1 MAEPIKAATKKSK
14 LLGEV
19 PATKLQREAEA
30 LSGDFSSAIANDK
43 AASKPFVSPMDSEE
57 SLASK
62 NAGKYKVEDLKLQEE
77 MKPNTLEVIGASI
90 GGVTQDLVRAVLTDK
105 GKEDLDPSWDI
116 GDKRKEFRSK
126 YEYDLWDSFENTKN
140 KSQYDALEQSIADQR
155 LRDEVQG
162 SAPITSIAASIADPL
177 GWFTGGAYVKGAT
190 LAAKAYGIG
199 KYSALGGAAIAEGST
214 YASAEYYKQKTAYG
228 AVIDDRAVATSF
240 LLSAGVAF
248 GISAATM
255 RKSAFT
261 NAAKQPTASEAI
273 LTPQP
278 AQKIAPSP
286 LSASPESLADD
297 LIETSRR
304 DLAKIAD
311 TKAKEL
317 MDTPPVITKAVD
329 DIKEPSLVIPI
340 KPVAPEGAWFTGSKT
355 DLVSTR
361 SLDEQIARQEAK
373 GTGRNATEDFAGA
386 GNYIALDSEFSQTYA
401 KGGKVYSIEKPFEKP
416 FDLMAKGN
424 AKVYADLTKQAGSKS
439 KANKLLQEQGYDAI
453 TFTDNRGNKLA
464 NMFNAKP
471 VAFFKEG
478 RKEAV
483 KGDVQLSLEPVDNAI
498 ADAGS
503 AANKSRQ
510 ESQTDLLI
518 EPKSDSTLDII
529 EHSFNNVKAARDEL
543 GKDFDYADSAAGQLS
558 AKFSNFH
565 KGMQSKSD
573 VVKSFMLQVAEDATG
588 IYRKSTMGAAVD
600 KARFNNV
607 IRSHYGNVHDEYV
620 AYAKRTGQQFSA
632 GRVRGTVENEFNVKL
647 RAEME
652 ARDAL
657 NGLDKADIDAADI
670 ARWKTTDPE
679 VRRAAD
685 HLDAGN
691 QAAAGL
697 MKTHGMDGVEG
708 LAGRRGYIPRRLDGR
723 KLSALHAEN
732 PAKMLAYREAFAERV
747 YKDLSTKQQQLIT
760 DGVQGIRLISKEKAS
775 TIANGMINRAI
786 DRAAGIDGSTI
797 ALFDRAGR
805 EEISQILKAA
815 GADDT
820 DIRFM
825 FQLLDK
831 KLGSSPVSARLKG
844 RLDIDIATPDAKT
857 GINFSDFYDNDLNRL
872 MTGYAEEMSGRIAL
886 TRVGIKS
893 DNDFEN
899 IVRAVVAEG
908 KTLDA
913 KADVELLKDVYSQ
926 MLGRALPNQGTN
938 KAVQLLTQVNPLQV
952 LGQVGAAQLSES
964 GLAVARLGIG
974 TLLKSVPM
982 MGKLIFN
989 ARKNLLNA
997 DDVKLLKD
1005 IEAWN
1010 GAVGEHW
1017 RTHRPSTD
1025 VMEQLN
1031 AHGEIAH
1038 MTDRLLKSGQ
1048 QVNGFLSL
1056 MNQVMEA
1063 QLKTIAVSATR
1074 TFAKEIK
1081 AGVLTKRLA
1090 DAGFSEGTMKRF
1102 AKEFEKNAI
1111 YKNGELVDMQLSKW
1125 DAANAFDF
1133 TRNIER
1139 ISAQLVQRDFVGE
1152 TASWMHKDVGRL
1164 FMSLRGYSIKAFNK
1178 QLVRNVKIADAVT
1191 AQSFIYGAA
1200 FSTLGY
1206 TAKAHVVSLG
1216 RDDREEFLEERLSG
1230 NNFALGVI
1238 GYMALGSFGTEI
1250 LRPVASWA
1258 GESGDAGAVRASS
1271 DIATAILPGLSP
1283 LVKAGTFLSNVGN
1296 YAVDTALDQ
1305 DATWSASK
1313 TRQAVGTVAGNS
1325 WLVAIPL
1332 NYALDDE

>member
-1 MAEPIKAATKKSK
+1 MAEPIKAVSKQSK

-19 PATKLQREAEA
+19 PATKLQKEAEA

-43 AASKPFVSPMDSEE
+43 AAAKPFVSPMDSEE
-57 SLASK
+57 SFASK
-62 NAGKYKVEDLKLQEE
+62 NAGKYKLEDLKMQEE

-105 GKEDLDPSWDI
+105 GKEELDPSWDI
-116 GDKRKEFRSK
+116 GDKRKEFRAK
-126 YEYDLWDSFENTKN
+126 YNYDLWDSFEATKN
-140 KSQYDALEQSIADQR
+140 KDQYDKLEQSIADQR
-155 LRDEVQG
+155 LRDSVQG

-199 KYSALGGAAIAEGST
+199 KYGALGGAAIAEGST

-255 RKSAFT
+255 KKSAFT
-261 NAAKQPTASEAI
+261 NASKQTTASDSI
-273 LTPQP
+273 LTPQS
-278 AQKIAPSP
+278 ADKIAPSP
-286 LSASPESLADD
+286 ASASPETFADD
-297 LIETSRR
+297 LIENSRR

-311 TKAKEL
+311 SKAKEL
-317 MDTPPVITKAVD
+317 MDTPPTISKAVD
-329 DIKEPSLVIPI
+329 DVKEPSLVVPI
-340 KPVAPEGAWFTGSKT
+340 KAPEGAWFTGSKSE
-355 DLVSTR
+355 LVSTR
-361 SLDEQIARQEAK
+361 TLDEQIARQEAK

-386 GNYIALDSEFSQTYA
+386 GNYIALDPNFSQTYA

-416 FDLMAKGN
+416 FDLNAKGN
-424 AKVYADLTKQAGSKS
+424 SKIYADLTKQAGSKS

-453 TFTDNRGNKLA
+453 TFTDPRGNKLA

-471 VAFFKEG
+471 VAFFREG
-478 RKEAV
+478 RKDAV
-483 KGDVQLSLEPVDNAI
+483 KGDVELSLAPVDTAI

-503 AANKSRQ
+503 AANKTLQ
-510 ESQTDLLI
+510 EAKTDLLI
-518 EPKSDSTLDII
+518 EPKSDSTMDII
-529 EHSFNNVKAARDEL
+529 EQSLINVKTARDEL

-565 KGMQSKSD
+565 KGMQSKSN

-632 GRVRGTVENEFNVKL
+632 GRVRGTVESEFNTKL

-657 NGLDKADIDAADI
+657 NGLDKAEIDAADI

-691 QAAAGL
+691 QAAASL

-747 YKDLSTKQQQLIT
+747 YKDLSTKQEQLIK
-760 DGVQGIRLISKEKAS
+760 DGVEGIRLISKEKAA

-857 GINFSDFYDNDLNRL
+857 GINFSEFYDNDLNRL

-899 IVRAVVAEG
+899 ILRAVVAEG

-974 TLLKSVPM
+974 TLLKSIPM

-989 ARKNLLNA
+989 ARKNLLSK
-997 DDVKLLKD
+997 DDIKLLKD

-1074 TFAKEIK
+1074 TFAQEIK
-1081 AGVLTKRLA
+1081 AGKLTKRLA
-1090 DAGFSEGTMKRF
+1090 DAGFSEGSIKRF
-1102 AKEFEKNAI
+1102 DKEFKAHAI

-1125 DAANAFDF
+1125 SADNAFEF

-1206 TAKAHVVSLG
+1206 TAKAHLVSMG
-1216 RDDREEFLEERLSG
+1216 RDDREDFLEERLSG
-1230 NNFALGVI
+1230 NNFALGVV

-1283 LVKAGTFLSNVGN
+1283 LVKAGTMISNVGN
-1296 YAVDTALDQ
+1296 YAVDSALGQ
-1305 DATWSASK
+1305 DTNWTASK